1 MNGQEWD
8 VRSSARECETCRRAF
23 ADGETVVSRLCH
35 DESAGYRRCDTCAAC
50 EAPPL
55 AGAVSVWRTV
65 FHPPAPPPE
74 EPVRKETAESLLRKY
89 METSEAAHAPVIFVL
104 AVMLERKRLLIE
116 RDVQLME
123 DGSRR
128 RIYEHRATGE
138 TFVVPDPGLRLD
150 RLEQV
155 QQEVVV
161 LLGGRPRGAPSAPA
175 APPAATGGEAAA
187 PTDA

>member
-8 VRSSARECETCRRAF
+8 VRAPARECEGCRRVF
-23 ADGETVVSRLCH
+23 GDGEALVSRLYH
-35 DESAGYRRCDTCAAC
+35 DASSGYRRTDLCAAC
-50 EAPPL
+50 A
-55 AGAVSVWRTV
+55 AAAGGGAVSVWRTV
-65 FHPPAPPPE
+65 YHAPAPPPE

-89 METSEAAHAPVIFVL
+89 METSEPGHAPVIFVL

-116 RDVQLME
+116 RDVQRLD

-128 RIYEHRATGE
+128 RIYEHRLTGE

-161 LLGGRPRGAPSAPA
+161 LLGGRPSGAPGPEA
-175 APPAATGGEAAA
+175 APEPAP
-187 PTDA
+187 PTDGADA